1 MTRQTPDVVRA
12 AALAREMG
20 IDVFGAQER
29 VATVIARSPMVPAAD
44 LSQEMGRPVWLK
56 CENLQETGSFKVRGA
71 TSCLLALAP
80 DVGARGVVTCSSGN
94 HGRAVSWVAGRLGIP
109 ATVFVPEWV
118 DPVKLAA
125 IRASG
130 ADAKRA
136 GGSYDEAEQLALAF
150 AEQRGVAFISPFD
163 DAAVIAGQ
171 ASVGLEIASELG
183 TPEFEVAAPLSGG
196 GLVAGIAVA
205 LGSVAPRA
213 WVTAIS
219 AERADVMLQS
229 LEADHPL
236 TVPEEETI
244 AGALAGGIG
253 LENRYTFGL
262 VREGVARH
270 CRVTEPQIA
279 SAVAHAAL
287 RLHMQVEGGG
297 AVALAAAREGEL
309 SHDERPLVIVLSGG
323 NIDGKALA
331 RTLAQNDRP
340 QADGPRLEG

>member
-20 IDVFGAQER
+20 IDVSAAGDR
-29 VATVIARSPMVPAAD
+29 VAALITPSPLVPAAD
-44 LSQEMGRPVWLK
+44 LSRELNRPVWLK

-71 TSCLLALAP
+71 VSCLLALPAELR
-80 DVGARGVVTCSSGN
+80 ARGVVTCSSGN

-118 DPVKLAA
+118 DPVKLAG

-130 ADAKRA
+130 ADARRA
-136 GGSYDEAEQLALAF
+136 GHSYDESERLALEF
-150 AEQRGVAFISPFD
+150 AEAKGVAFISPFD

-171 ASVGLEIASELG
+171 ATVGIEIASGIG
-183 TPEFEVAAPLSGG
+183 TGEFEVAAPLSGG

-205 LGSVAPRA
+205 LGSIAPGA
-213 WVTAIS
+213 WVSAIS
-219 AERADVMLQS
+219 AQRADVMLKS
-229 LEADHPL
+229 LEAGHPL
-236 TVPEEETI
+236 TAPEEETI

-253 LENRYTFGL
+253 LENRYTFRL

-270 CRVTEPQIA
+270 CRVGEAQIA

-287 RLHMQVEGGG
+287 CLHMQVEGGG
-297 AVALAAAREGEL
+297 AVALAAARAGEL
-309 SHDERPLVIVLSGG
+309 SDNERPLVIVLSGG
-323 NIDGKALA
+323 NIDGQTLAGALA
-331 RTLAQNDRP
+331 Q
-340 QADGPRLEG
+340 GG